1 MDEQPTTNAAEEN
14 IAERA
19 HNEDGLRIGVEKL
32 LEPALQQL
40 GIVTQPRYDPN
51 PPMDRDGRREDSG
64 RDTVTA
70 LHTWSKMRER
80 HTRQRVL
87 RLNAVANTVHS
98 AATLIRPRKRN
109 LRPACCSLIIPNT
122 GSTICFLSL

>member
-19 HNEDGLRIGVEKL
+19 HNEDDRLRIGVEKL

-64 RDTVTA
+64 R
-70 LHTWSKMRER
+70 
-80 HTRQRVL
+80 
-87 RLNAVANTVHS
+87 
-98 AATLIRPRKRN
+98 
-109 LRPACCSLIIPNT
+109 
-122 GSTICFLSL
+122 G